1 MSHRMME
8 TVNMSLFYDN
18 VTHIMDP
25 ESSSVNPTFDKD
37 LDSTT
42 FVRL

>member
-8 TVNMSLFYDN
+8 TVNISLFYYN
-18 VTHIMDP
+18 VPHIMDL

-42 FVRL
+42 FETL